1 MYTRNQK
8 NANERRVVFLSHFK
22 EEASSE
28 ARLLKIMLLQE
39 MAEHGVS
46 NDDIF
51 LDSDNLHKITELLQ
65 EVKRTDNLVVLL
77 TKRLLTRPWC
87 LLELWAAHQNGVNIV
102 PVKIECRG
110 ATRLFEFG
118 PSAEAFKN
126 DLASQVDQTCI
137 EQIVQHG
144 AMVTEI
150 QVAIAELLDSIAVN
164 FNVDASERQ
173 QKAQVLDMIDR
184 FRTAQSS
191 EAKEEEKAPAE
202 AAAAE
207 MAAIE
212 LREAEQRVA
221 AEQAAREREELRE
234 QELKKTKAA
243 AEAAAAAAAAEQA
256 ACERRAAEEA
266 ERRAAEEAERRR
278 RRAEEQSAVTP
289 EAFHKHCKEG
299 RAAEVAAAL
308 EAARGDPTCL
318 RALLEHRDG
327 VDCTPLH
334 YAACYGQGKVVQ
346 LLLEAGANRDARNN
360 KGRTPLYFAQNPPKY
375 FNEEQ
380 KKGCAAVVGVLS

>member
-46 NDDIF
+46 NNDIF

-191 EAKEEEKAPAE
+191 EAKEEEK
-202 AAAAE
+202 
-207 MAAIE
+207 
-212 LREAEQRVA
+212 VA

-289 EAFHKHCKEG
+289 EAFHKHCERG

-308 EAARGDPTCL
+308 EAARGDPERL
-318 RALLEHRDG
+318 RALLEHREPLG
-327 VDCTPLH
+327 WTPLH
-334 YAACYGQGKVVQ
+334 RV
-346 LLLEAGANRDARNN
+346 R
-360 KGRTPLYFAQNPPKY
+360 GR
-375 FNEEQ
+375 
-380 KKGCAAVVGVLS
+380 